1 MSKKPGWYK
10 DPWPGMPGE
19 PPLLRYWDGRK
30 WTEHART
37 AEEVR
42 QPAYVGTGPAGAPPA
57 MSYPGAEAPP
67 MTPDGQFLAGWWQR
81 VWAYLVDWLITGI
94 AAGVLAAPWWGD
106 VVEAFSD
113 FMDQAMLDAQAGRQ
127 TPDTTAFE
135 QAIAGPFLAIV
146 LINLAVSFVYHV
158 GFLMAVQATPGKL
171 LLGLR
176 VRLRERPGL
185 PFWSVLLRWVSQFGY
200 TVLNLLPIV
209 GALFGLYGF
218 LDSLWPLWDG
228 KKQALHD
235 KVARTNVVRSR

>member
-1 MSKKPGWYK
+1 MSKRPGWYK

-42 QPAYVGTGPAGAPPA
+42 EPVYAGAGPAGAPPA
-57 MSYPGAEAPP
+57 ASFPGAEVPP

-81 VWAYLVDWLITGI
+81 VWAYLIDGLITGI
-94 AAGVLAAPWWGD
+94 VAGVLASPWWGD
-106 VVEAFSD
+106 VTEAFSD
-113 FMDQAMLDAQAGRQ
+113 FFDEALLDAQAGQ
-127 TPDTTAFE
+127 PTDTTALE
-135 QAIAGPFLAIV
+135 QALVGPFLVIV

-176 VRLRERPGL
+176 VRLRDRPGL
-185 PFWSVLLRWVSQFGY
+185 PLWSVLLRWASQFGY
-200 TVLNLLPIV
+200 TILNLSLVLGSVLWIY
-209 GALFGLYGF
+209 GL
-218 LDSLWPLWDG
+218 LDYLWPLWDG

-235 KVARTNVVRSR
+235 KVARTNVVRVR